1 MSNSLGA
8 LKKEKT
14 MSGARIITAGIVG
27 GVVMFIWGAIDH
39 RALPLGE
46 MGIKSLPGEAVVL
59 PAMKTSIH
67 QRGLYFFPGRDM
79 KDKSPAAEKA
89 WEEKFKAG
97 PQGILVYDPAGS
109 EPMSPGMLGRE
120 LLSNVLAAV
129 LLAVVLSAIKA
140 NKFAGTVVGAGMG
153 LFAWLSISVSYWN
166 WYHFPPEYTM
176 AEMVE
181 QGVGGALTGLAI
193 AIVYGVG
200 RGAKPQPM

>member
-1 MSNSLGA
+1 
-8 LKKEKT
+8 

-27 GVVMFIWGAIDH
+27 GVVMFIWGFLDH
-39 RALPLGE
+39 AVLPIGQ
-46 MGIKSLPGEAVVL
+46 MGVKSLPGEAVVL

-79 KDKSPAAEKA
+79 KDKSDAAKKA
-89 WEEKFKAG
+89 WEEKVKAG
-97 PQGILVYDPAGS
+97 PQGILVYEPAGT
-109 EPMSPGMLGRE
+109 EPMSPGLFGRE

-140 NKFAGTVVGAGMG
+140 NIFAGTIVGAGMG

-176 AEMVE
+176 AELVE
-181 QGVGGALTGLAI
+181 QGAACADRPGNRHRVWPVARSPSLFKRDRSFSSHPSTLT
-193 AIVYGVG
+193 
-200 RGAKPQPM
+200 